1 MPSPITLCVT
11 YVPSSS
17 TADYYD
23 SLFNFLHLHQ
33 VSDKLIILGDF
44 NINWDAL
51 LGHSAIANQ
60 FCDLVFQ
67 TGLHQLIDKPTH
79 IHGNILDLL
88 LTNLDDNIGD
98 LQSIQISYCHQI
110 IHYHFS
116 VSVSVATFSKST
128 TYLTFNYSKGDY
140 QGLIEYLLQSDFTPC
155 YLSHDVEYIWRT
167 I

>member
-1 MPSPITLCVT
+1 MLLATGSTDIDWDVLSAHSPI
-11 YVPSSS
+11 S
-17 TADYYD
+17 
-23 SLFNFLHLHQ
+23 
-33 VSDKLIILGDF
+33 
-44 NINWDAL
+44 
-51 LGHSAIANQ
+51 NQ

-67 TGLHQLIDKPTH
+67 TGLHQLIDKHTH
-79 IHGNILDLL
+79 IHDNILDLL

-116 VSVSVATFSKST
+116 VSVSVATSSKST

-140 QGLIEYLLQSDFTPC
+140 QGLSEYLLQSDFTPC
-155 YLSHDVEYIWRT
+155 YLSHDVKYIWHT